1 MDNVYEI
8 AFKKLNP
15 SAKVPTNHDKGKI
28 VDIYAAED
36 KFIVPGE
43 TVAVGTGLA
52 FTFPDVLGLMFMP
65 VSGLSTNT
73 SLRYANGPFVLQNN
87 YYEKEE
93 VKIRF
98 QNTYGDGEK
107 VEKVPEYKL
116 IDGSVISNPGKL
128 YTKGTVKICK
138 GDCIS
143 RMMPV
148 DAFYQDG
155 AEIDDMNGLY

>member
-52 FTFPDVLGLMFMP
+52 FTFPDVLGLMFVP

-73 SLRYANGPFVLQNN
+73 SLRYARGPFVLQNN
-87 YYEKEE
+87 YYKQEE
-93 VKIRF
+93 VKICF
-98 QNTYGDGEK
+98 QNTYN
-107 VEKVPEYKL
+107 VEENSDKVPEYTL
-116 IDGSVISNPGKL
+116 IDGSIISDPDKL
-128 YTKGTVKICK
+128 YPRGTVKICI

-143 RMMPV
+143 MMMPV
-148 DAFYQDG
+148 DAFYQDDT
-155 AEIDDMNGLY
+155 ETPNN